1 MMESVIQH
9 PQSATTVFL
18 DQPPSCL
25 QFCPAAPDYVVIGT
39 YLLSETR
46 DSEEERDVQQ
56 TKTGSLQLWKI
67 DPIAN
72 TL

>member
-1 MMESVIQH
+1 MMESAIQR
-9 PQSATTVFL
+9 PKSASTVFL

-46 DSEEERDVQQ
+46 NSEEEGDVQQ

>member
-1 MMESVIQH
+1 MASPQH
-9 PQSATTVFL
+9 PSSASTVFL

-25 QFCPAAPDYVVIGT
+25 QFCPAAPNHVVIGT
-39 YLLSETR
+39 YLLSETKG
-46 DSEEERDVQQ
+46 ENEERGIQQ

-67 DPIAN
+67 DPAAN